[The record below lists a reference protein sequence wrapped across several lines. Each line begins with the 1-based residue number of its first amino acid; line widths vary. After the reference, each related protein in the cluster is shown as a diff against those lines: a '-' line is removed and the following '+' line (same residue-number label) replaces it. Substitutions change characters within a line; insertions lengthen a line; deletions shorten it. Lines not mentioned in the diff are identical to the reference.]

1 MTVFKK
7 KENRQVIPPY
17 QILLISD
24 NRSSVQLMKRY
35 FSSKQFKILDFT
47 SCSQAWK
54 ELQDQNPKLILLDM
68 ALPEKNRNLLMKRV
82 ELDKKLKKVPIK
94 MFTKKEFEKSI
105 FPNKKAYHPY
115 KEDIV
120 DFFKF

>member
-1 MTVFKK
+1 
-7 KENRQVIPPY
+7 
-17 QILLISD
+17 
-24 NRSSVQLMKRY
+24 
-35 FSSKQFKILDFT
+35 
-47 SCSQAWK
+47 
-54 ELQDQNPKLILLDM
+54 M